1 MVNIRI
7 ESDAIGNKYNEI
19 LSKLVENMVGAIII
33 PLAIVAIVGIASYL
47 IYRFVIYDYLCN
59 RSVNETLQKF
69 NIKKTQFQIIEE
81 YHTNKGEEISKKE
94 VLQLQKRYRRHEPE
108 QFLAM
113 YDSIRDKS
121 KTDKKN

>member
-1 MVNIRI
+1 
-7 ESDAIGNKYNEI
+7 
-19 LSKLVENMVGAIII
+19 MVGAIII
-33 PLAIVAIVGIASYL
+33 PLTIVAIVGIVGFL
-47 IYRFVIYDYLCN
+47 LYRFVIYDYLCN

-81 YHTNKGEEISKKE
+81 YHTNKGEEISKKQ

>member
-1 MVNIRI
+1 MINIRI

-19 LSKLVENMVGAIII
+19 LCKSVENMAGAIII

-47 IYRFVIYDYLCN
+47 VYRFVTYDYLCN
-59 RSVNETLQKF
+59 RSVNETLQKI
-69 NIKKTQFQIIEE
+69 NIKKTQFQIIKE

>member
-1 MVNIRI
+1 
-7 ESDAIGNKYNEI
+7 
-19 LSKLVENMVGAIII
+19 MVGAIII
-33 PLAIVAIVGIASYL
+33 PLTIVAIVGIAGFL

-81 YHTNKGEEISKKE
+81 YHANKGEAISKKE

-113 YDSIRDKS
+113 YDSIREKS
-121 KTDKKN
+121 ETGKKN

>member
-19 LSKLVENMVGAIII
+19 LCKSVENMVGAIII

-81 YHTNKGEEISKKE
+81 YHSNKGEEISKKQ